1 MSKNILFILHC
12 PPPVHGSS
20 IVGQSIKNSSKINN
34 YFECRFINLL
44 LSRTIDDTGKA
55 GFFKIMRFIGV
66 WTKLLIEIFKKKPDL
81 CYLALTTTGV
91 AFYKDVL
98 LVALLRI
105 AQVKRIYHLHN
116 KGISQQHYNKINKF
130 LYGFIFNGAD
140 VILLSNALYYDI
152 KSFVPESRVSICPN
166 GIEDAFPDFVP
177 RNIEIESKIKIIF
190 LSNLIESKGV
200 FVLLDACSLL
210 QQKNIDFEC
219 DFIGAEGNVTISEFN
234 KKVNQHQL
242 NSKVHFLGKK
252 YGNEKNNILQ
262 NADIFAFPSYYS
274 NECFPLVLLEAMS
287 AGLPVVS
294 TFEGGIPDIVQVGIT
309 GFLVPKRDSIALSI
323 QLEQLILSPQLRF
336 KMGDAARKKF
346 ESEYKLET
354 FERRLIEILD
364 SK

>member
-1 MSKNILFILHC
+1 MSKNILFLLHC

-44 LSRTIDDTGKA
+44 VSKTINDTGKT
-55 GFFKIMRFIGV
+55 GFFKIIRFIGV
-66 WTKLLIEIFKKKPDL
+66 WNKLITELFKKKPDL
-81 CYLALTTTGV
+81 CYLALTATGV

-98 LVALLRI
+98 LIALLRF

-116 KGISQQHYNKINKF
+116 KGIGQQHYNKINKF
-130 LYGFIFNGAD
+130 LYRFVFKDAD
-140 VILLSNALYYDI
+140 VILLSNALYHDI
-152 KSFVPESRVSICPN
+152 KSFVPDSRVSICPN

-177 RNIEIESKIKIIF
+177 RFIEIKSKIKIIF
-190 LSNLIESKGV
+190 LSNLIESKGI

-210 QQKNIDFEC
+210 QQKDIDFEC
-219 DFIGAEGNVTISEFN
+219 DFIGAEGNVSISEFN
-234 KKVNQHQL
+234 KKVNQLQL

-252 YGNEKNNILQ
+252 YGKEKNNIFA
-262 NADIFAFPSYYS
+262 NADIFAFPTYYS

-294 TFEGGIPDIVQVGIT
+294 TFEGGIPDIVQVGVT
-309 GFLVPKRDSIALSI
+309 GFLVPQRDSIALSI
-323 QLEQLILSPQLRF
+323 QLEQLISNPQLRI
-336 KMGDAARKKF
+336 KMGNAARKKF
-346 ESEYKLET
+346 ESEYKLEN
-354 FERRLIEILD
+354 FEHRLIEILD